1 MKVQRHKRKKSYSV
15 LIVSNLDRKS
25 RQFHITR
32 VTLYML
38 LFLLLIFCTAI
49 GWLIYR
55 SASRRQNT
63 DQLSDRLR
71 EELQSQEQL
80 VRQLD
85 EEKNALDQKNLSL
98 EAELAALRQELE
110 EERSKQEALQE
121 ELEAQQEAANA
132 GGQDQEPADETALPS
147 LYPSSGTGVLT
158 STFSE
163 EHPYITFTAET
174 GNNIIAAGDGVVTTI
189 SSDDT
194 YAYIIEVSYENDYM
208 TRYLYRQD
216 AELAVEEGAAVSG
229 GDTLLTIT
237 ADDTEVDYQVLYQNE
252 PVDPL
257 SVIAAKG

>member
-15 LIVSNLDRKS
+15 LIISNLDRKS
-25 RQFHITR
+25 RQFHITH

-38 LFLLLIFCTAI
+38 LFLLLIFCTTI
-49 GWLIYR
+49 GWLIFR
-55 SASRRQNT
+55 SASRHQNT
-63 DQLSDRLR
+63 DQQSDRLR
-71 EELQSQEQL
+71 EELQAQEQL
-80 VRQLD
+80 VQQLD
-85 EEKNALDQKNLSL
+85 EEKNALDQENQTL
-98 EAELAALRQELE
+98 EADLAALRQELE
-110 EERSKQEALQE
+110 QARSKQEELQEALQE
-121 ELEAQQEAANA
+121 AASA
-132 GGQDQEPADETALPS
+132 GGQDEEPADETSLPS

-194 YAYIIEVSYENDYM
+194 YAYIIEVSYENDYK
-208 TRYLYRQD
+208 TRYFYRQD